1 MQYYLQFFSK
11 AREHVGDTL
20 IDGSCLLE
28 QQQAFRSHSKVQQA
42 VQQCLLPDE
51 PKVEGTDTVSCGAMY
66 SQGKKHNLQI
76 TGNQFLTEVNNR
88 GKRTVG
94 KQAPSLRN
102 VVRA

>member
-28 QQQAFRSHSKVQQA
+28 QQQAFRSRSKVQQA

-51 PKVEGTDTVSCGAMY
+51 PKVEGTDTVSCGAIH
-66 SQGKKHNLQI
+66 KARNTI
-76 TGNQFLTEVNNR
+76 FE
-88 GKRTVG
+88 
-94 KQAPSLRN
+94 SLGISSSHR
-102 VVRA
+102 